1 MSLDQLAVTLYLTV
15 HGQHSPDRTAVATL
29 AAMFALQLRSG

>member
-1 MSLDQLAVTLYLTV
+1 MSLDQLATMLYRAV